1 MLLMYVRRSYQPR
14 SFDDVVE
21 VLRRNPFGIL
31 VSAST
36 SGLVASHLP
45 FVYASAPGPHGT
57 LYAHMARANE
67 HATLLEGTAE
77 AMVIFTGPHAYIS
90 PSWYDD
96 RATAPTWDYV
106 AVHCYGRARI
116 HDLAAT
122 RENVER
128 LIAVVEAEQPSP
140 WTLAELERN
149 DVERMLR
156 NIVSFEIP
164 LDRVEAKF
172 KLNQGERTKRT
183 RAAIHQLEQSGP
195 RGLAAWMQKYN
206 DDLLDPT

>member
-1 MLLMYVRRSYQPR
+1 MLLMYVRSSHQPR

-21 VLRRNPFGIL
+21 VIRRNPFGVL
-31 VSAST
+31 VSTSA

-45 FVYASAPGPHGT
+45 FVYASAPGRHGT

-67 HATLLEGTAE
+67 HAALLEVTAE
-77 AMVIFTGPHAYIS
+77 TMVIFTGPHAYIS

-96 RATAPTWDYV
+96 RATAPTWNYV

-116 HDLAAT
+116 HDLAAAQ
-122 RENVER
+122 ENVER
-128 LIAVVEAEQPSP
+128 LISAVEAEQPSP
-140 WTLAELERN
+140 WTLEELERT

-164 LDRVEAKF
+164 LDRVEG
-172 KLNQGERTKRT
+172 KLKLSQGEKTERT
-183 RAAIHQLEQSGP
+183 RAAIHRLEQSGP
-195 RGLAAWMQKYN
+195 RELASWMRRYN
-206 DDLLDPT
+206 DD

>member
-1 MLLMYVRRSYQPR
+1 MLLMYVRSSHQPR

-21 VLRRNPFGIL
+21 VIRRNSFGIL
-31 VSAST
+31 VSASA
-36 SGLVASHLP
+36 SGVAASHLP
-45 FVYASAPGPHGT
+45 FVYAPAPGRHGT

-67 HATLLEGTAE
+67 HAALLEGTAE

-116 HDLAAT
+116 HDRAAT
-122 RENVER
+122 RENIER
-128 LIAVVEAEQPSP
+128 LISEVEAELPSP
-140 WTLAELERN
+140 WTLEELERA
-149 DVERMLR
+149 DVERMLQ

-164 LDRVEAKF
+164 LDRVEGKF
-172 KLNQGERTKRT
+172 KLNQGEKTERT
-183 RAAIHQLEQSGP
+183 RAAIHRLEQSGP
-195 RGLAAWMQKYN
+195 GGLASWMRRYN
-206 DDLLDPT
+206 DV

>member
-1 MLLMYVRRSYQPR
+1 MLPMYVRPPHQPR

-21 VLRRNPFGIL
+21 VIGRNPFGIL
-31 VSAST
+31 VSASP

-45 FVYASAPGPHGT
+45 FVYAPTPGRLGT

-67 HATLLEGTAE
+67 HAALLDATAE

-96 RATAPTWDYV
+96 RTTAPTWDYL
-106 AVHCYGRARI
+106 AVHCYGRARV
-116 HDLAAT
+116 HDLAAAQ
-122 RENVER
+122 ENIER
-128 LIAVVEAEQPSP
+128 LISVVEAEQPSP
-140 WTLAELERN
+140 WTLAELERT

-164 LDRVEAKF
+164 PERVEGKF
-172 KLNQGERTKRT
+172 KLNQGERTERT
-183 RAAIHQLEQSGP
+183 RAAIHRLEQSGASE
-195 RGLAAWMQKYN
+195 LASWMRRYN
-206 DDLLDPT
+206 DNQLDPT